1 MKNESLRKADKN
13 SRLSRKRGTAR
24 LFVLSAAFLASTVA
38 GNAPRMAAAQTSTA
52 SAQASAVQFN
62 IQAGPLNDVIA
73 AFQAA
78 TGAKITLALDSIGQI
93 QSPGVT
99 GRLTPERALQTLL
112 AGTSLAFRSPAQG
125 QFTIDVQTRS
135 ESVEVTAPLP
145 MVQSPKYSVPL
156 RDIAQSVA
164 LVPRDVI
171 EQQGAVTLSD
181 VMRNVPGITMQAG
194 EGGGASSTAGDMFNM
209 RGFNASNSLFV
220 DGVRDDGLI
229 ARDVYNLEQVEVFM
243 GPTGSDVG
251 RGTASGYVNMQSKAP
266 HMGRNGSAMLTL
278 GSGEEKRLTAD
289 VNLAVPQAQGAW
301 VRNAAL
307 RLNLLWQ
314 DSGVPGRDEVERESR
329 AFAPSLALGIGTPT
343 RVTVGAQ
350 IMRQDNLPDYGVP
363 GAAWEEPLTPTSVLT
378 PSPVNQANYFGSPGY
393 DYDRAD
399 QDTYTARV
407 EHDLTGRMTLRNQT
421 RYNRTHREAVIS
433 AIQNVAAYN
442 ATTNLVT
449 IARQGNERENT
460 VVSNQTS
467 IGGRFSTGTLRHA
480 TNAGVEIAR
489 EEQFAPT
496 LTGLGTRAPVDIFS
510 PNPGDVV
517 ADYAPARAVAST
529 SGDSTTV
536 AAYAFDSIELNQRWQ
551 VSGGVRWE
559 HYETKFASI
568 AATGV
573 STTIKARDSLVS
585 GKAGLLFRATDAGN
599 LYVSYGTSLTPPGG
613 ANFTLS
619 AQANNVNNPSVEP
632 QKSTNYEVGSKWD
645 VAGGRLSL
653 NGALFHTRNEN
664 VIFTVDATAD
674 PARLQPG
681 RRAARDRGHAR
692 GARPAH
698 RPLGSTRQ
706 LRVSRQRIQVSG
718 RGQQREP
725 AAADAGG
732 RREASGRPTVCPSAR
747 ACRSAVACRHTGSS
761 FINAAN
767 TIKLPAFHVVDALA
781 EYPVNSHPVAAAQR
795 LQPHRRTLYPQHQQQ
810 RRPLQ
815 PGQSSFGGAHAARA
829 LLINGQC
836 WFRFQTYSP
845 PSRWR
850 MRAASWMRRNG
861 WTDALRPGLSR
872 RRSRTTSS
880 CRRIIPSRASSAT

>member
-1 MKNESLRKADKN
+1 MKTSSLRKSDIN
-13 SRLSRKRGTAR
+13 GRRSRKRGTAR
-24 LFVLSAAFLASTVA
+24 LFVLSASFLASTVA
-38 GNAPRMAAAQTSTA
+38 GSAPQVAAAQTPA
-52 SAQASAVQFN
+52 AAAQAGAVQFN
-62 IQAGPLNDVIA
+62 IQAGPLSDVLA
-73 AFQAA
+73 AFQSA
-78 TGAKITLALDSIGQI
+78 TGTKVTLALDSIGQI

-99 GRLTPERALQTLL
+99 GLLTPERALQTLL
-112 AGTSLAFRSPAQG
+112 AGTSLAFRITAPG
-125 QFTIDVQTRS
+125 QFTVDVPARS
-135 ESVEVTAPLP
+135 ESVEVTAAGPT
-145 MVQSPKYSVPL
+145 VQSPKYSVPL
-156 RDIAQSVA
+156 RDIAQSIA

-251 RGTASGYVNMQSKAP
+251 RGTAAGYVNMQSKVP
-266 HMGRNGSAMLTL
+266 HMGREGAAMLTV
-278 GSGEEKRLTAD
+278 GSADEKRVTAD
-289 VNLAVPQAQGAW
+289 LNLAVPQVRSGAW
-301 VRNAAL
+301 GRNAAF
-307 RLNLLWQ
+307 RVNVLWQ
-314 DSGVPGRDEVERESR
+314 DSGVPGRDEVRRESR

-350 IMRQDNLPDYGVP
+350 IMRQDNLPDYGIP
-363 GAAWEEPLTPTSVLT
+363 GAGWDEALAPTIVLA
-378 PSPVNQANYFGSPGY
+378 PSPVDQSNYYGSPAY

-407 EHDLTGRMTLRNQT
+407 EHDLTGRLTLRNQT
-421 RYNRTHREAVIS
+421 RYNRTHREAVVS

-442 ATTNLVT
+442 AATNLVT

-467 IGGRFSTGTLRHA
+467 LGGRFTTGTLRHA
-480 TNAGVEIAR
+480 ANAGVEFAY

-496 LTGLGTRAPVDIFS
+496 LTGLGTRAPVNIFS
-510 PNPGDVV
+510 PNPGDLV

-529 SGDSTTV
+529 KGHSTT
-536 AAYAFDSIELNQRWQ
+536 AAVYAFDSIELNQRWQ

-559 HYETKFASI
+559 HYETTFESV
-568 AATGV
+568 AATGAG
-573 STTIKARDSLVS
+573 TTIRGRDSLVS

-599 LYVSYGTSLTPPGG
+599 VYVSYGTSLTPPGG

-664 VIFTVDATAD
+664 VIFTVDGTAIPPVFNQD
-674 PARLQPG
+674 DEQRVTGVTLGVLGRLTDRWDVLANVGYLDSEFRSQGEANNG
-681 RRAARDRGHAR
+681 RR
-692 GARPAH
+692 
-698 RPLGSTRQ
+698 LVLT
-706 LRVSRQRIQVSG
+706 
-718 RGQQREP
+718 P
-725 AAADAGG
+725 AASGSVWSTYRLPVGDGLTLGG
-732 RREASGRPTVCPSAR
+732 GVRF
-747 ACRSAVACRHTGSS
+747 TGSS

-781 EYPVNSHPVAAAQR
+781 EYPVNAYLSLRFNVYNLTDERYIRSINNNGGRYNPGSPRSAA
-795 LQPHRRTLYPQHQQQ
+795 LTLRVRY
-810 RRPLQ
+810 
-815 PGQSSFGGAHAARA
+815 
-829 LLINGQC
+829 
-836 WFRFQTYSP
+836 
-845 PSRWR
+845 
-850 MRAASWMRRNG
+850 
-861 WTDALRPGLSR
+861 
-872 RRSRTTSS
+872 
-880 CRRIIPSRASSAT
+880 